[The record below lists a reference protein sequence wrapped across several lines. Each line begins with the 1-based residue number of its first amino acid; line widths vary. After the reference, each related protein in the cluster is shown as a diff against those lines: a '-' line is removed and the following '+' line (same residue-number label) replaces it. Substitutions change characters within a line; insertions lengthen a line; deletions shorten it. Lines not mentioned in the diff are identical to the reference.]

1 MWYRRRWVSFV
12 FISSV
17 MFAAMASQSTTHIHN
32 SVTYVHVN
40 PWYRKVLY
48 DGEEGYILTSTPVG
62 HEVDTLPE
70 GAETI
75 TVDTMDGATYYYA
88 EWAFWQPAPG
98 GGYVVVT
105 PPVGAEVSSVPTDA
119 TREAEGDVVVYQFDE
134 LYFTEDRNDAGKVI
148 YRVEPQPPQEELEA
162 IPAGVPSFEADAE
175 TYYYVNYNFYV
186 EFEENGKTG
195 YVVGEPE
202 LGAQVDSL
210 FSVSDVVTTVEEGG
224 VTYYQ
229 FDTVFFQ
236 EVEDPNGRVFYEVVG
251 SPDGG
256 DMEVES

>member
-17 MFAAMASQSTTHIHN
+17 MFAATASQSTNHTYN
-32 SVTYVHVN
+32 SVTYVRVN
-40 PWYRKVLY
+40 PWYRKVIY

-62 HEVDTLPE
+62 HRVDALPE
-70 GAETI
+70 DPETV
-75 TVDTMDGATYYYA
+75 TVDGATYFYA
-88 EWAFWQPAPG
+88 EWAFWQSAPG

-105 PPVGAEVSSVPTDA
+105 PPVGAEVSSVPSDA
-119 TREAEGDVVVYQFDE
+119 TREAEGDDVVYQFDE
-134 LYFTEDRNDAGKVI
+134 MYFTEDVNDAGRVI
-148 YRVEPQPPQEELEA
+148 YRVEPTPPQTELEA
-162 IPAGVPSFEADAE
+162 IPAGVPSFEADGE
-175 TYYYVNYNFYV
+175 TYHYVNYNFYV
-186 EFEENGKTG
+186 QYEEDGNTG

-210 FSVSDVVTTVEEGG
+210 LSVSDVVTTVQEEG

-236 EVEDPNGRVFYEVVG
+236 EVEDPNGRAFYEVVG
-251 SPDGG
+251 SPDGD